1 MDYFSGQDSDSS
13 PSTKPKI
20 FKQRKT
26 NLPSSKKYKPPEDKG
41 GGLIILNTDEYLRSC
56 HAHLSSVRTNEDG
69 SESPYY
75 RRVEADILD
84 EAKTEILSVLKD
96 GKDKGIIS
104 DVEFQV
110 MDPTDKGQ
118 ACFYETFKVHKSH
131 EPGRA
136 PPERPIIS
144 GSGSFTKNLSA
155 YVQHHIKDLSNKHP
169 SYLKKRD
176 LNKACGAHFSSR
188 GHSVHDMKVSIL
200 EKVHSDDELLREERE
215 SMFIRDFN
223 CKYKGI
229 NRQT

>member
-1 MDYFSGQDSDSS
+1 MKALLNRGINFAICPQKLNISEMLADHQRLARGMTWMDYFSGQDSDSS

-41 GGLIILNTDEYLRSC
+41 GGLIILNTDEYLCSC

-96 GKDKGIIS
+96 GKDQGIIS

-110 MDPTDKGQ
+110 MDPTDKGP
-118 ACFYETFKVHKSH
+118 ARFYETFKVLKSH
-131 EPGRA
+131 EPGQSSPA
-136 PPERPIIS
+136 PDQSP
-144 GSGSFTKNLSA
+144 
-155 YVQHHIKDLSNKHP
+155 
-169 SYLKKRD
+169 
-176 LNKACGAHFSSR
+176 
-188 GHSVHDMKVSIL
+188 
-200 EKVHSDDELLREERE
+200 
-215 SMFIRDFN
+215 
-223 CKYKGI
+223 
-229 NRQT
+229 

>member
-1 MDYFSGQDSDSS
+1 MTWMDYFSGQDSDSS

-69 SESPYY
+69 SESPYH

-96 GKDKGIIS
+96 GKDQGIIS

-110 MDPTDKGQ
+110 MDPTDKGP
-118 ACFYETFKVHKSH
+118 ARFYETFKVHKSY

-155 YVQHHIKDLSNKHP
+155 YVQHHIKDLSNKHA
-169 SYLKKRD
+169 YQL
-176 LNKACGAHFSSR
+176 F
-188 GHSVHDMKVSIL
+188 
-200 EKVHSDDELLREERE
+200 E
-215 SMFIRDFN
+215 SN
-223 CKYKGI
+223 
-229 NRQT
+229 

>member
-1 MDYFSGQDSDSS
+1 MTWMDYFSGQDSDSS

-41 GGLIILNTDEYLRSC
+41 EYLCSC

-69 SESPYY
+69 SQSPYY

-96 GKDKGIIS
+96 GKDQGIIS

-118 ACFYETFKVHKSH
+118 ARFYETFKVIKSH
-131 EPGRA
+131 EPCRSSLA
-136 PPERPIIS
+136 PDQSPRTYSLMYNITLKIS
-144 GSGSFTKNLSA
+144 A
-155 YVQHHIKDLSNKHP
+155 
-169 SYLKKRD
+169 
-176 LNKACGAHFSSR
+176 
-188 GHSVHDMKVSIL
+188 
-200 EKVHSDDELLREERE
+200 
-215 SMFIRDFN
+215 
-223 CKYKGI
+223 I
-229 NRQT
+229 NMHLI